1 MIDRNLYGPRALLR
15 HLRLMMAEPMSASER
30 LDKFVVVIAS
40 NVVAEVCSI
49 YLLRADGILELF
61 ATKGLRADSVRKTTL
76 KVGEGLVGTVAAEA
90 CILNLSDARDH
101 PSFVERPETG
111 EDEFNSFLG
120 VPILRSGRVLGV
132 LVVQNKAFR
141 NYLAE
146 EVEALQTTAL
156 VLAEA
161 IVVEELQ
168 EIEKEG
174 TKLDLSRSMEITGV
188 ALSDGIGL
196 GHAVLHEP
204 RVEVTNLIAED
215 IDKELFRL
223 NDAVNNLR
231 ISLDKMLNQG
241 DVSHTG
247 EHREVL
253 EAYRMFAHDRGWV
266 DKMKEAIRNGLT
278 AEGAVEQV
286 QNDTRARMLRLTD
299 PYLRERLHD
308 FDDLANRLIKQLVG
322 ESISQVDNK
331 KISNAI
337 IVARNMG
344 AAELLDYERGSI
356 RGLVLEEGGP
366 TSHVAIVARALGIP
380 AIGHVKDV
388 TTYIESGDDII
399 IDSESGIVHLRPPPD
414 LERSFIEKFK
424 FTAKKNAQYLRLKN
438 KPTKTKD
445 GTEIS
450 LKLNAGLLLD
460 LAHLDET
467 GADGIGL
474 FRTEIKF
481 MLATKLP
488 SMEEQLEF
496 YSQVLKNS
504 GDRPVTFRTLD
515 IGGDKVLPYMS
526 EIQEENPA
534 MGWRA
539 IRLSLDQPEIFGT
552 QITALFHAA
561 AGQKL
566 NLMFPMVATV
576 DEFRRG
582 RELINQQLKQFKRQR
597 NKAPEQIALGAMIEV
612 PSLLFELD
620 ELMSEVDFV
629 SVGSNDLFQ
638 FFMAA
643 DRGNMK
649 IANRFEV
656 LSVSFLRALKFIAK
670 IAYSRDI
677 PITLCGEIAGNPL
690 TCMALL
696 GLGYRSVS
704 MSPSA
709 IGPVK
714 AMLLKID
721 LEHFSTG
728 FLKYLA
734 NIENNE
740 GIRPYLETYA
750 NDHKIPL

>member
-15 HLRLMMAEPMSASER
+15 HLRLMMSEPMSALER
-30 LDKFVVVIAS
+30 LDKFVVIIAS

-49 YLLRADGILELF
+49 YLLRADGVLELF
-61 ATKGLRADSVRKTTL
+61 ATKGLKSDSVRMTTL
-76 KVGEGLVGTVAAEA
+76 KVGEGLVGTVAADA
-90 CILNLSDARDH
+90 QILNLSDARDH

-111 EDEFNSFLG
+111 EEEFNSFLG

-141 NYLAE
+141 SYLAE

-156 VLAEA
+156 VLAEL

-168 EIEKEG
+168 KIENEG
-174 TKLDLSRSMEITGV
+174 TKLDLSRSMEISGV
-188 ALSDGIGL
+188 PLSRGVGL
-196 GHAVLHEP
+196 GQVVLHVP
-204 RVEVTNLIAED
+204 RVVVTNLIAED
-215 IDKELFRL
+215 SDRELIRL

-253 EAYRMFAHDRGWV
+253 EAYRMFAYDQGWV
-266 DKMKEAIRNGLT
+266 NKMKEAIRNGLT
-278 AEGAVEQV
+278 AEGAAEQV
-286 QNDTRARMLRLTD
+286 QNDTRARMLRITD
-299 PYLRERLHD
+299 SYLRERLHD
-308 FDDLANRLIKQLVG
+308 FDDLTNRLIKQLIG
-322 ESISQVDNK
+322 ENSEPDEIDQQ
-331 KISNAI
+331 SNAI
-337 IVARNMG
+337 IVARSMG
-344 AAELLDYERGSI
+344 PAELLDYERKKI

-366 TSHVAIVARALGIP
+366 TSHVAIIAKALGIP
-380 AIGHVKDV
+380 AIGQAENV
-388 TTYIESGDDII
+388 TSYIESGDNII
-399 IDSESGIVHLRPPPD
+399 VDGETGIVHLRPPLD
-414 LERSFIEKFK
+414 LEQSFIEKVN
-424 FTAKKNAQYLRLKN
+424 FTAKKSAQYLRLKN
-438 KPTKTKD
+438 KPTRTKD
-445 GTEIS
+445 GTDIA
-450 LKLNAGLLLD
+450 LRLNAGLLLD
-460 LAHLDET
+460 LAHLNDT

-474 FRTEIKF
+474 FRTEVKF

-488 SMEEQLEF
+488 SMEDQMEF
-496 YSQVLKNS
+496 YSEVLDNS
-504 GDRPVTFRTLD
+504 GNRPVIFRTLD

-526 EIQEENPA
+526 EVQEENPA

-539 IRLSLDQPEIFGT
+539 IRLSLDCPEIFGT
-552 QITALFHAA
+552 QIQALFHAA
-561 AGQKL
+561 SGRKL

-582 RELINQQLKQFKRQR
+582 RELVNQELKRFKRLHK
-597 NKAPEQIALGAMIEV
+597 KAPEQVALGAMIEV
-612 PSLLFELD
+612 PSLLFQLE

-649 IANRFEV
+649 VTKRFDV
-656 LSVSFLRALKFIAK
+656 LSVSFLRALNFIVK

-677 PITLCGEIAGNPL
+677 PITLCGEMAGNPL

-704 MSPSA
+704 MPPSA

-714 AMLLKID
+714 AMLLKLN
-721 LEHFSTG
+721 LEQFSSG
-728 FLKYLA
+728 FLQNLTKLD
-734 NIENNE
+734 NGEDL
-740 GIRPYLETYA
+740 RCYLESYA
-750 NDHKIPL
+750 LSHKIPI

>member
-30 LDKFVVVIAS
+30 LDKFVVIIAS

-61 ATKGLRADSVRKTTL
+61 ATKGLKSESVRKTTL
-76 KVGEGLVGTVAAEA
+76 KFGEGLVGTVAAQA
-90 CILNLSDARDH
+90 QILNLSDARDH
-101 PSFVERPETG
+101 PAFVERPETG
-111 EDEFNSFLG
+111 EEEFNSFLG

-132 LVVQNKAFR
+132 LVIQNKAFR
-141 NYLAE
+141 SYLAE

-156 VLAEA
+156 VLAEL

-174 TKLDLSRSMEITGV
+174 TQLDLSRSMEISGV
-188 ALSDGIGL
+188 PLSNGIGL
-196 GHAVLHEP
+196 GQVVLHEP
-204 RVEVTNLIAED
+204 RVVVTNLIAED
-215 IDKELFRL
+215 TDRELIRL

-231 ISLDKMLNQG
+231 ISLDKMLDQG
-241 DVSHTG
+241 NVSHKG

-253 EAYRMFAHDRGWV
+253 ETYRMFAYDQGWV
-266 DKMKEAIRNGLT
+266 KKMKEAIRNGLT
-278 AEGAVEQV
+278 AEGAAEQV
-286 QNDTRARMLRLTD
+286 QNDTRARMLRITD
-299 PYLRERLHD
+299 SYLRERLHD
-308 FDDLANRLIKQLVG
+308 FDDLSNRLIKQL
-322 ESISQVDNK
+322 ISETTEPDE
-331 KISNAI
+331 IDHPSSAI

-344 AAELLDYERGSI
+344 ATELLDYERSSI

-366 TSHVAIVARALGIP
+366 TSHVAIVAKALGIP
-380 AIGHVKDV
+380 AVGHAKDV

-399 IDSESGIVHLRPPPD
+399 IDSETGIVHLRPPAD
-414 LERSFIEKFK
+414 LAQSFVEKVK
-424 FTAKKNAQYLRLKN
+424 FTAKKNAQYLKLRD
-438 KPTKTKD
+438 KPTKTID

-488 SMEEQLEF
+488 SKYDQEEF
-496 YSQVLKNS
+496 YSQVLENA
-504 GDRPVTFRTLD
+504 GERPVIFRTLD
-515 IGGDKVLPYMS
+515 IGGDKVLPYMNS
-526 EIQEENPA
+526 VQEENPA

-539 IRLSLDQPEIFGT
+539 IRLSLDRPEIFST
-552 QITALFHAA
+552 QIRALFHAA

-566 NLMFPMVATV
+566 NLMFPMIATV

-582 RELINQQLKQFKRQR
+582 RELVNQELKECKREQH
-597 NKAPEQIALGAMIEV
+597 KVPEQVALGAMIEV
-612 PSLLFELD
+612 PSLLFQLE

-643 DRGNMK
+643 DRGNIK
-649 IANRFEV
+649 VTNRFDV
-656 LSVSFLRALKFIAK
+656 LSISFLRALKFIAK
-670 IAYSRDI
+670 MAYSRDI

-714 AMLLKID
+714 AMLLKLD
-721 LEHFSTG
+721 LEDFSTG
-728 FLKYLA
+728 FLEYLT
-734 NIENNE
+734 NIDSGEDM
-740 GIRPYLETYA
+740 RHYLESYA
-750 NDHKIPL
+750 SKHKIPT

>member
-1 MIDRNLYGPRALLR
+1 MV
-15 HLRLMMAEPMSASER
+15 EPMSASER
-30 LDKFVVVIAS
+30 LDKVVVLIAS

-49 YLLRADGILELF
+49 YLLRADGLLELF
-61 ATKGLRADSVRKTTL
+61 ATKGLKADAVHKTTL
-76 KVGEGLVGTVAAEA
+76 RVGEGLVGTIAAEA

-120 VPILRSGRVLGV
+120 VPILRSGRVIGV

-156 VLAEA
+156 VLAEL
-161 IVVEELQ
+161 IVLEEFQ
-168 EIEKEG
+168 EIEGKG
-174 TKLDLSRSMEITGV
+174 TQLDLSRSLEISGV
-188 ALSDGIGL
+188 PLSNGVGL
-196 GHAVLHEP
+196 GQVVLHEP
-204 RVEVTNLIAED
+204 RIIVTNLIAED
-215 IDKELFRL
+215 SDRELFRL
-223 NDAVNNLR
+223 NDAVSNMR

-253 EAYRMFAHDRGWV
+253 EAYRMFAYDQGWV

-286 QNDTRARMLRLTD
+286 QNDTRARMLRLD
-299 PYLRERLHD
+299 DSYLRERLHD
-308 FDDLANRLIKQLVG
+308 FDDLSNRLMKQLVG
-322 ESISQVDNK
+322 DVESPNENEITN
-331 KISNAI
+331 NAI

-344 AAELLDYERGSI
+344 AAELLDYERSNI

-366 TSHVAIVARALGIP
+366 TSHVAIVAKALGIP
-380 AIGHVKDV
+380 AIGLVKDV
-388 TTYIESGDDII
+388 TTYTESGDDII
-399 IDSESGIVHLRPPPD
+399 IDSETGAVHLRPPAD
-414 LERSFIEKFK
+414 LTQSFVEQVK
-424 FTAKKNAQYLRLKN
+424 FTAKKNAQYLRLRN
-438 KPTKTKD
+438 KPAKTKD

-481 MLATKLP
+481 MLATKPP
-488 SMEEQLEF
+488 SMEEQQEF
-496 YSQVLKNS
+496 YAQIIESS
-504 GDRPVTFRTLD
+504 GERPVIFRTLD
-515 IGGDKVLPYMS
+515 IGGDKVLPYLS
-526 EIQEENPA
+526 VGQEENPA

-552 QITALFHAA
+552 QVRALFHAA
-561 AGQKL
+561 AGRKL
-566 NLMFPMVATV
+566 NLMFPMIATV

-582 RELINQQLKQFKRQR
+582 REFVNQELKQFKKLR
-597 NKAPEQIALGAMIEV
+597 NKVPEQIAYGAMIEV
-612 PSLLFELD
+612 PSLLFQLE
-620 ELMSEVDFV
+620 ELMTEVDFI

-638 FFMAA
+638 FLMAA

-649 IANRFEV
+649 VTNRFDV
-656 LSVSFLRALKFIAK
+656 LSVSFLRALKIIAK

-677 PITLCGEIAGNPL
+677 PITLCGEIAGDPL

-714 AMLLKID
+714 AMLLKLD
-721 LEHFSTG
+721 LEQFSTG
-728 FLKYLA
+728 FLQKLT
-734 NIENNE
+734 NIDKEE
-740 GIRPYLETYA
+740 DMRSYLESYA
-750 NDHKIPL
+750 SKHKIPI

>member
-1 MIDRNLYGPRALLR
+1 
-15 HLRLMMAEPMSASER
+15 MMAEPMSASER
-30 LDKFVVVIAS
+30 LDKFVVIIAS

-61 ATKGLRADSVRKTTL
+61 ATKGLKSESVRKTTL
-76 KVGEGLVGTVAAEA
+76 KFGEGLVGTVAAQA
-90 CILNLSDARDH
+90 QILNLSDARDH
-101 PSFVERPETG
+101 PAFVERPETG
-111 EDEFNSFLG
+111 EEEFNSFLG

-132 LVVQNKAFR
+132 LVIQNKAFR
-141 NYLAE
+141 SYLAE

-156 VLAEA
+156 VLAEL

-174 TKLDLSRSMEITGV
+174 TQLDLSRSMEISGV
-188 ALSDGIGL
+188 PLSNGIGL
-196 GHAVLHEP
+196 GQVVLHEP
-204 RVEVTNLIAED
+204 RVVVTNLIAED
-215 IDKELFRL
+215 TDRELIRL

-231 ISLDKMLNQG
+231 ISLDKMLDQG
-241 DVSHTG
+241 NVSHRG
-247 EHREVL
+247 EHRDVL
-253 EAYRMFAHDRGWV
+253 EAYRMFAYDQGWV
-266 DKMKEAIRNGLT
+266 KKMKEAIRNGLT
-278 AEGAVEQV
+278 AEGAAEQV
-286 QNDTRARMLRLTD
+286 QNDTRARMLRITD
-299 PYLRERLHD
+299 SYLRERLHD
-308 FDDLANRLIKQLVG
+308 FDDLSNRLIKQL
-322 ESISQVDNK
+322 ISETTEPDE
-331 KISNAI
+331 IDYPSSAI

-344 AAELLDYERGSI
+344 ATELLDYERSSI

-366 TSHVAIVARALGIP
+366 TSHVAIVAKALGIP
-380 AIGHVKDV
+380 AVGHAKDV

-399 IDSESGIVHLRPPPD
+399 IDSETGIVHLRPPAD
-414 LERSFIEKFK
+414 LAQSFVEKVK
-424 FTAKKNAQYLRLKN
+424 FTAKKNAQYLKLRDT
-438 KPTKTKD
+438 PTKTKD

-488 SMEEQLEF
+488 SKYDQEEF
-496 YSQVLKNS
+496 YSQVLENA
-504 GDRPVTFRTLD
+504 GERPVIFRTLD
-515 IGGDKVLPYMS
+515 IGGDKVLPYMNS
-526 EIQEENPA
+526 VQEENPA

-539 IRLSLDQPEIFGT
+539 IRLSLDRPEIFST
-552 QITALFHAA
+552 QIRALFHAA

-566 NLMFPMVATV
+566 NLMFPMIATV

-582 RELINQQLKQFKRQR
+582 RELVNQELKECKREQH
-597 NKAPEQIALGAMIEV
+597 KVPEQVALGAMIEV
-612 PSLLFELD
+612 PSLLFQLE

-643 DRGNMK
+643 DRGNLK
-649 IANRFEV
+649 VTNRFDV
-656 LSVSFLRALKFIAK
+656 LSISFLRALKFIAK
-670 IAYSRDI
+670 MAYSREI

-714 AMLLKID
+714 AMLLKLD
-721 LEHFSTG
+721 LEDFSTG
-728 FLKYLA
+728 FLEYLT
-734 NIENNE
+734 NIDSGEDM
-740 GIRPYLETYA
+740 RHYLESYA
-750 NDHKIPL
+750 SKHKIPT

>member
-30 LDKFVVVIAS
+30 LDKFVVIIAS

-61 ATKGLRADSVRKTTL
+61 ATKGLKSESVRKTTL
-76 KVGEGLVGTVAAEA
+76 KFGEGLVGTVAAQA
-90 CILNLSDARDH
+90 QILNLSDARDH
-101 PSFVERPETG
+101 PAFVERPETG
-111 EDEFNSFLG
+111 EEEFNSFLG

-132 LVVQNKAFR
+132 LVIQNKAFR
-141 NYLAE
+141 SYLAE

-156 VLAEA
+156 VLAEL

-174 TKLDLSRSMEITGV
+174 TQLDLSRSMEISGV
-188 ALSDGIGL
+188 PLSNGIGL
-196 GHAVLHEP
+196 GQVVLHEP
-204 RVEVTNLIAED
+204 RVVVNNLIAED
-215 IDKELFRL
+215 TDRELIRL

-241 DVSHTG
+241 NVSHTG

-253 EAYRMFAHDRGWV
+253 ETYRMFAYDQGWV
-266 DKMKEAIRNGLT
+266 NKMKEAIRNGLT
-278 AEGAVEQV
+278 AEGAAEQV
-286 QNDTRARMLRLTD
+286 QNDTRARMLRITD
-299 PYLRERLHD
+299 SYLRERLHD
-308 FDDLANRLIKQLVG
+308 FDDLSNRLIKQL
-322 ESISQVDNK
+322 ISETTEPDE
-331 KISNAI
+331 IDHPSNAI

-344 AAELLDYERGSI
+344 ATELLDYERSSI

-366 TSHVAIVARALGIP
+366 TSHVAIVAKALGIP
-380 AIGHVKDV
+380 AVGHAKDV

-399 IDSESGIVHLRPPPD
+399 IDSETGIVHLRPPAD
-414 LERSFIEKFK
+414 LAQSFVEKVK
-424 FTAKKNAQYLRLKN
+424 FTAKKNAQYLKLRDE
-438 KPTKTKD
+438 PTKTKD

-460 LAHLDET
+460 LTHLDET

-488 SMEEQLEF
+488 SMYDQEEF
-496 YSQVLKNS
+496 YSQVLENA
-504 GDRPVTFRTLD
+504 GERPVIFRTLD
-515 IGGDKVLPYMS
+515 IGGDKVLPYMNS
-526 EIQEENPA
+526 VQEENPA

-539 IRLSLDQPEIFGT
+539 IRLSLDRPEIFST
-552 QITALFHAA
+552 QIRALFHAA
-561 AGQKL
+561 ADQKL
-566 NLMFPMVATV
+566 NLMFPMIATV

-582 RELINQQLKQFKRQR
+582 RELVNQELKECKREQH
-597 NKAPEQIALGAMIEV
+597 KVPEQVALGAMIEV
-612 PSLLFELD
+612 PSLLFQLE

-643 DRGNMK
+643 DRGNIK
-649 IANRFEV
+649 VTNRFDV
-656 LSVSFLRALKFIAK
+656 LSISFLRALKFIAK
-670 IAYSRDI
+670 MAYSRDI

-714 AMLLKID
+714 AMLLKLD
-721 LEHFSTG
+721 LEDFSTG
-728 FLKYLA
+728 FLEYLT
-734 NIENNE
+734 NIDSGEDM
-740 GIRPYLETYA
+740 RHYLESYA
-750 NDHKIPL
+750 SKHKIPT

>member
-1 MIDRNLYGPRALLR
+1 
-15 HLRLMMAEPMSASER
+15 MMAEPMSASER
-30 LDKFVVVIAS
+30 LDKFVVIIAS
-40 NVVAEVCSI
+40 SVVAEVCSI

-61 ATKGLRADSVRKTTL
+61 ATKGLKSDSVRKTTL
-76 KVGEGLVGTVAAEA
+76 KFGEGLVGTVAAQA
-90 CILNLSDARDH
+90 QILNLSDARDH
-101 PSFVERPETG
+101 PAFVERPETG
-111 EDEFNSFLG
+111 EEEFNSFLG

-132 LVVQNKAFR
+132 LVIQNKAFR
-141 NYLAE
+141 SYLAE

-156 VLAEA
+156 VLAEL

-174 TKLDLSRSMEITGV
+174 TQLDLSRSMEISGV
-188 ALSDGIGL
+188 PLSNGIGL
-196 GHAVLHEP
+196 GQVVLHEP
-204 RVEVTNLIAED
+204 RVVVTNLIAED
-215 IDKELFRL
+215 TDRELIRL

-231 ISLDKMLNQG
+231 ISLDKMLDQSN
-241 DVSHTG
+241 VSHTG
-247 EHREVL
+247 EHRDVL
-253 EAYRMFAHDRGWV
+253 EAYRMFAYDQGWV
-266 DKMKEAIRNGLT
+266 NKMKEAIRNGLT
-278 AEGAVEQV
+278 AEGAAEQV
-286 QNDTRARMLRLTD
+286 QNDTRARMLRITD
-299 PYLRERLHD
+299 SYLRERLHD
-308 FDDLANRLIKQLVG
+308 FDDLSNRLIKQL
-322 ESISQVDNK
+322 ISETTEPDE
-331 KISNAI
+331 IDHPSNAI

-344 AAELLDYERGSI
+344 ATELFDYERNSI

-366 TSHVAIVARALGIP
+366 TSHVAIVAKALGIP
-380 AIGHVKDV
+380 AIGHAKDV
-388 TTYIESGDDII
+388 TTYIESRDDII
-399 IDSESGIVHLRPPPD
+399 IDCETGIVHIRPPSD
-414 LERSFIEKFK
+414 LTQSFVEKVK
-424 FTAKKNAQYLRLKN
+424 FTAKRNAQYLRLRN

-460 LAHLDET
+460 LTHLDET

-488 SMEEQLEF
+488 SMDDQEEF
-496 YSQVLKNS
+496 YSQILENS
-504 GDRPVTFRTLD
+504 GDRPVIFRTLD

-526 EIQEENPA
+526 AVQEENPA

-539 IRLSLDQPEIFGT
+539 IRLSLDRPEIFGT
-552 QITALFHAA
+552 QIRALFHAA
-561 AGQKL
+561 TGQKL
-566 NLMFPMVATV
+566 NLMFPMIATV

-582 RELINQQLKQFKRQR
+582 RELVNQELKQFKREQK
-597 NKAPEQIALGAMIEV
+597 KAPEQVALGAMIEV
-612 PSLLFELD
+612 PSLLFQLE

-643 DRGNMK
+643 DRGNLK
-649 IANRFEV
+649 VTNRFDV
-656 LSVSFLRALKFIAK
+656 LSVSFLRALKFIVK
-670 IAYSRDI
+670 MAYSREI

-714 AMLLKID
+714 AMLLKLD
-721 LEHFSTG
+721 LEDFSTG
-728 FLKYLA
+728 FLENLT
-734 NIENNE
+734 NIDRGEDM
-740 GIRPYLETYA
+740 RLYLESYA
-750 NDHKIPL
+750 SNHKIPI